1 MKKFLLFAAA
11 AIVAVSANAQ
21 LASKKAMPKSQ
32 ASVQQKIALPQAKR
46 VNLQSAGERKNA
58 GKDVVAGRISHQFT
72 MTDKQMKNLKSAQDW
87 KMAQT
92 AFRRAAAPEYIG
104 TGFVRGATEGTQWQV
119 LTGTST
125 DGATLLI
132 KDVIPN
138 PFTSGDLAAGV
149 YVPYVITGGQLTI
162 APTLIAS
169 FTDEEGTFYVFLADF
184 ESEDGYIRLDIE
196 DDGVIQTINSSI
208 SYAIFTTAN
217 FDATWATYD
226 GVVELVNNVKYR
238 RPGDAP
244 EPPTVLAQPGNT
256 VLFASMSSSGY
267 MYLDN
272 LALLPA
278 YAEFT
283 VNNGT
288 QDYASSFKWTANEV
302 TEDESEQEIVTPL
315 SADTK
320 DFVINTNPD
329 AAYEAVKLVGY
340 VEDVESEEYTWGYG
354 HCLDED
360 GAVHYTA
367 FHGYPGG
374 MYSSFKFSDD
384 SYATMTTQDP
394 DGDLTFYTNFGTP
407 DHTMT
412 FDVPYSNAKY
422 YCYQGKPAA
431 PIYFTGVT
439 LPVIQF
445 KFNDEANF
453 KLQAN
458 VYKCHR
464 TEAGKINI
472 DFDNV
477 IAKSDITS
485 EDVIQDASGLTMIN
499 FNSFYVLDEDG
510 MSEDV
515 DYLQL
520 EDEFIVEIDGWDN
533 GTFSCIPATQKS
545 DSQIASLP
553 SLFFVRTGE
562 TTLRSYTSWFP
573 TMLLGLNEAIT
584 GYLHTTDAT
593 DITIANEGGE
603 ATINVESMLR
613 SVNSETGGYDYRL
626 FIDEV
631 ITDSELDPETGL
643 PTWLSV
649 GIGDVSESG
658 TNFTLGF
665 SATPLG
671 GELGRQC
678 IIKFMQEGAFLTVT
692 IKQGEPTAISSVKT
706 TKLNGKSLNYNLAG
720 QRVGQGY
727 KGLVIKDGQK
737 MIVK

>member
-11 AIVAVSANAQ
+11 AIVAVSASAQ

-32 ASVQQKIALPQAKR
+32 ASVQQKIALPQAQLMKMA
-46 VNLQSAGERKNA
+46 VAGERKNA
-58 GKDVVAGRISHQFT
+58 GKDVLAGRIARQFT

-169 FTDEEGTFYVFLADF
+169 FTDEEGTVYVFLADF

-256 VLFASMSSSGY
+256 VLFAGRGSTGY
-267 MYLDN
+267 GYLDN

-278 YAEFT
+278 YTEFT

-315 SADTK
+315 SANTK
-320 DFVINTNPD
+320 NFVINTNPD
-329 AAYEAVKLVGY
+329 AAYEAFKLVGY

-354 HCLDED
+354 HCLDDD

-374 MYSSFKFSDD
+374 MNSSFKFSDD

-394 DGDLTFYTNFGTP
+394 DGDLTFYTNWATP
-407 DHTMT
+407 DLATNSMC
-412 FDVPYSNAKY
+412 KI

-439 LPVIQF
+439 LPLVAF
-445 KFNDEANF
+445 KFVDETNF
-453 KLQAN
+453 KLHIN
-458 VYKCHR
+458 VYKCQR
-464 TEAGKINI
+464 SEDNKLKIG
-472 DFDNV
+472 DL
-477 IAKSDITS
+477 IAQSDVTS
-485 EDVIQDASGLTMIN
+485 ENVGEEILGVTNVVFDG
-499 FNSFYVLDEDG
+499 FYVEDEDG

-515 DYLQL
+515 PYLQL
-520 EDEFIVEIDGWDN
+520 DEEFLIEIEGWDN
-533 GTFSCIPATQKS
+533 GTFSGVLGAQAEDINTQTS
-545 DSQIASLP
+545 VWFA
-553 SLFFVRTGE
+553 RTGYPTE
-562 TTLRSYTSWFP
+562 LRSYTAWFP
-573 TMLLGLNEAIT
+573 TLFIGLNDAIT

-603 ATINVESMLR
+603 ATINVEAMLR
-613 SVNSETGGYDYRL
+613 SVNSETGSYDYRL

-643 PTWLSV
+643 PTWLSI
-649 GIGDVSESG
+649 GIGDISESG

-737 MIVK
+737 FMVK